1 MCLQEGITVLIM
13 DSNIN
18 DDMPVDLIQLFLDNQ
33 RKELELRTNE
43 LEITKQE
50 EQHSYDVARL
60 SLRTQ
65 ADNIERDRQHKIAL
79 WRLFMKFAA
88 FIAVIAALLM
98 GFALWLGKEQFI
110 LEVLRIVFYGGSGVA
125 VGAYYQKSKKSKED
139 DKG

>member
-1 MCLQEGITVLIM
+1 MLIM

-79 WRLFMKFAA
+79 WRKLK
-88 FIAVIAALLM
+88 
-98 GFALWLGKEQFI
+98 GKGE
-110 LEVLRIVFYGGSGVA
+110 
-125 VGAYYQKSKKSKED
+125 
-139 DKG
+139 